1 MKKEA
6 VYEYLKAVCKGL
18 IESVL
23 MWSPHSQTDRQTGLM
38 WGHLILQ
45 AVTQILQT
53 FTESHSALVFPALFL
68 YLHYLH
74 TRAACDYQHTRN
86 SGLCLRSTGMV
97 CFLLLLCLQRA
108 IPSTAVSMTHMYW
121 RCEEEVWTRG
131 SKYLRKITAA
141 WTNAVSDEWSFMT
154 EWGSDGFIQV
164 QWEHWNLS
172 FNVSHTM
179 LDQRPVKGAC
189 YRVNTLS
196 LVILVMLALLDKN
209 KVC

>member
-1 MKKEA
+1 M
-6 VYEYLKAVCKGL
+6 
-18 IESVL
+18 IST
-23 MWSPHSQTDRQTGLM
+23 QTDRQTDRFN
-38 WGHLILQ
+38 
-45 AVTQILQT
+45 VRT
-53 FTESHSALVFPALFL
+53 SHPAGSHANPANFCWVPQCTCLLFL

-74 TRAACDYQHTRN
+74 TRAAFDYQHTRN
-86 SGLCLRSTGMV
+86 SGLCLWSTGMV
-97 CFLLLLCLQRA
+97 CFLLLFCLQRA

-121 RCEEEVWTRG
+121 RCEEEVWTGG
-131 SKYLRKITAA
+131 SKYLRKTTAA

-196 LVILVMLALLDKN
+196 RVILVMLALLDKN
-209 KVC
+209 KVS